1 MSTFGFSAFLK
12 FICLNERPQRTEA
25 RKRVFKTGRGGYDF
39 HRSLRER
46 VNQYLVE
53 DTPMELIV
61 ETIKEITKEAE
72 RNSARGGLKRIEA
85 WRLRHLGKII
95 SFPPVTYESPEQ
107 LFKVTYSPNFG
118 IRIGDADVAVHVW
131 NTAKPRLSP
140 NLVYA
145 ALALV
150 RPLYKGAKAPDD
162 VAVLSLPDGKLYRLS
177 EVELPVEAGKYLAA
191 DIEKLLRDVAN
202 EQELPRGEGDADR
215 PPTSP

>member
-1 MSTFGFSAFLK
+1 MTAFGFSAFLK
-12 FICLNERPQRTEA
+12 FICLNDRPQRTEA

-53 DTPMELIV
+53 DTSMELIV
-61 ETIKEITKEAE
+61 KTIKEITKEAE
-72 RNSARGGLKRIEA
+72 RNSARAGLKRIEV
-85 WRLRHLGKII
+85 WRLCNLGRIV
-95 SFPPVTYESPEQ
+95 SFPSVTYESPEQ
-107 LFKVTYSPNFG
+107 LFKVTYSTNFG

-145 ALALV
+145 SLALV
-150 RPLYKGAKAPDD
+150 RPLYKGANAPDD

-177 EVELPVEAGKYLAA
+177 EVELPVDAGKYLVAG
-191 DIEKLLRDVAN
+191 IEKLLRDVAK
-202 EQELPRGEGDADR
+202 EPELPREEDDTDR